1 MSLIEIFRAVFT
13 NILANKFRV
22 FLTALGIIVGSLTI
36 ILVIGIGKGS
46 QAAVEEQFAQLNVGT
61 LYVMSLPTSTSSTV
75 LTTAD
80 LAAIQED
87 APSISD
93 ATITVNGKAEISYYN
108 TAYSSSVLGVTDS
121 FKELSNLKLEYGEFI
136 SPEDGKSRRKVV
148 VIGSDL
154 ADILFEDTKSEAV
167 GKMITI
173 EKRKY
178 EVVGVLARLGSS
190 MQGVNIDE
198 AVLTPYETATKY
210 ILGTQVK
217 PRIIALAKDLE
228 HVPTAIEE
236 INSIIKQRY
245 KGKDS
250 SNFVIRDAGSSLAAA
265 QDSAKTMSVLLIAVA
280 AIVLIVGGIGIMN
293 VLFVSIKE
301 RTREIGILKAIGS
314 KRRDILLQFLLES
327 IIISTS
333 GGLLGVVL
341 GIIIM
346 PLMKYMDMRV
356 IPSLYGNVLALVFS
370 IATGT
375 FFGYYP
381 AAKAAA
387 LRPIDALSYE

>member
-108 TAYSSSVLGVTDS
+108 TAYSSSVLGVTDN
-121 FKELSNLKLEYGEFI
+121 FKKLSNLKLEYGEFI